1 MKTLKILI
9 LGMVTGLALGLW
21 GGVNIG
27 KGRPVWSNPFEP
39 VHMADRIRQKSGEML
54 EKSGEAI
61 QRTGKELQDKMN

>member
-1 MKTLKILI
+1 MKKLKLLI
-9 LGMVTGLALGLW
+9 LGMVIGLALGLW

-39 VHMADRIRQKSGEML
+39 VNMADRIRQKSGEML

-61 QRTGKELQDKMN
+61 QKTGKELQDKMQ

>member
-1 MKTLKILI
+1 MKKVKTLIVGI
-9 LGMVTGLALGLW
+9 IIGLAAGLW

-39 VHMADRIRQKSGEML
+39 ITLADRIRQKGGEVL

-61 QRTGKELQDKMN
+61 QKSGQELQDKMQ